1 MDKTRDIHFRVDEE
15 TNSILESKI
24 KASNMGKSE
33 FMRQMI
39 VNGQVNPIT
48 NGKEIAQKLGL
59 VHQNMLNYHNDV
71 VDHFQTLQSVVA
83 ENKQLLSNR
92 LFMTNSE
99 VMEALQMQNLR
110 ITAIANTLM
119 TNYSEEERKAEDK
132 MHNLIQIVTVERR

>member
-1 MDKTRDIHFRVDEE
+1 
-15 TNSILESKI
+15 
-24 KASNMGKSE
+24 MGKSE

-39 VNGQVNPIT
+39 ISGQVNLIT
-48 NGKEIAQKLGL
+48 NGKEIVQKLGL

-71 VDHFQTLQSVVA
+71 VDHFQTLQSVVE
-83 ENKQLLSNR
+83 ENKQLLSNHS
-92 LFMTNSE
+92 FMTNSA